1 MSRRPIR
8 ALMAVSLAIASASAT
23 FGLAGAPAGATSSFS
38 LTRIA
43 GADRYQTASDID
55 QATFPSGEPTALL
68 ADALPGHE
76 SDALAASGVEGA
88 YGIGVLLT
96 DNTSTVPS
104 STLSALSANKVSK
117 IVVLGGTGAVSQ
129 SQINQLSAAGYQ
141 VSEPYQGTDRWQTME
156 MVDDSMGG
164 AGTDAAG
171 LPTAILAS
179 GQDNHLVDALSA
191 GGLAYLKH
199 FPIILTNST
208 GPGLQPQAQQV
219 ITNLG
224 IKHLIVVG
232 GTASIPASEYNPPPS
247 GVTKVD
253 VEAGTDRSNTS
264 QVLAD
269 FAISN
274 GWLANTNMVMAR
286 GDDGA
291 DALAGAPFSGSH
303 GWPTLVTNST
313 TDIGS
318 VTAFATEH
326 QSTLAGTSYILG
338 GTAAVP
344 AGQAS
349 AVQTAGQGPAPTT
362 APTGTFGTAAGTT
375 PLVTTE
381 SASTFTEGGETYT
394 YQPTDTYQIVTTS
407 STPGS
412 SAACTA
418 DSYSDF
424 QSRLSNGDSVSGS
437 YQPNAT
443 STFCLNDIAPHPPS
457 SVTATTA
464 SGGGVTISWTAPST
478 AGTDGVT
485 SYTIWKAAAT
495 QQVPSSGQY
504 SCTAAYT
511 VAPGTSPQTTPSGY
525 TVLRTQT
532 AVSST
537 TQTYT
542 DPSATAGNEYCYAVS
557 SDAVSA
563 SGVSQIGTAQPA
575 SPSQVQAA
583 DPGAVAGAGTGSSS
597 SPAAPLSISTS
608 IITGNVAGNATDL
621 TQGDSLV
628 VNFNEPMAVASN
640 WSLTL
645 AAPCATAGDTCSN
658 TANPLAFNPANA
670 SASASGDTVTI
681 TINSAPLSGSSPP
694 TPSGS
699 VKLNDLEALASSG
712 ITSVP
717 SSGGLAWNLPGSG
730 LVPPPSGGVERVFAS
745 NTGNAALPMAPAIY
759 YVGNSSS
766 PNVVAF
772 RCSDHSSVTLYVYS
786 ASGTLLGTAP
796 CSSSQPTTPSV
807 VSGGTVPFTFTP
819 GATYLFTEGDGS
831 NSAGSVT
838 QNDQESL
845 TTSAVAGAE
854 GTTPTP
860 VPTMT
865 LTTSGTTGTPTLTI
879 TYNEAI
885 ACATVDA
892 NGSDYT
898 VGYYLTSG
906 TSTTPTDYAAGT
918 FTPTA
923 SCSSASTTS
932 TMTSSTVTLTG
943 NSSVGTFAS
952 GYTIV
957 VTAKPGGDGDTVCT
971 EASPNN
977 TNCEASGDHASATT

>member
-1 MSRRPIR
+1 MRRPIR
-8 ALMAVSLAIASASAT
+8 ALMAASLATASASAA
-23 FGLAGAPAGATSSFS
+23 FGLALAPQAGATSSFT

-43 GADRYQTASDID
+43 GADRYQTASEID

-96 DNTSTVPS
+96 DNTNTVPS

-117 IVVLGGTGAVSQ
+117 VVVLGGTGAVSQ

-141 VSEPYQGTDRWQTME
+141 VSEPYQGATRWQTME
-156 MVDDSMGG
+156 MIDDSMGG

-191 GGLAYLKH
+191 GGLSYLKH

-219 ITNLG
+219 ITKLG

-232 GTASIPASEYNPPPS
+232 GTASIPASEYNPPPA
-247 GVTKVD
+247 GVTKVN

-264 QVLAD
+264 QILAD

-274 GWLANTNMVMAR
+274 GWLTNTNMVMAR

-291 DALAGAPFSGSH
+291 DALAGAPFAGSH
-303 GWPTLVTNST
+303 GWPTVVTNST

-318 VTAFATEH
+318 VAAFATEH
-326 QSTLAGTSYILG
+326 ESTLAGTSYILG
-338 GTAAVP
+338 GIDAVP
-344 AGQAS
+344 ASQAS

-362 APTGTFGTAAGTT
+362 APVGTFGTAAGTT
-375 PLVTTE
+375 PVVITE

-394 YQPTDTYQIVTTS
+394 YQPTDTYQIVTTAS
-407 STPGS
+407 SPGS
-412 SAACTA
+412 SPACTA
-418 DSYSDF
+418 DSYADF
-424 QSRLSNGDSVSGS
+424 QSRLSNGDSVSGN

-457 SVTATTA
+457 SVTATTN
-464 SGGGVTISWTAPST
+464 SSGGVTVSWTAPST

-485 SYTIWKAAAT
+485 GYTIWKATAT
-495 QQVPSSGQY
+495 QQVPNSGQY

-511 VAPGTSPQTTPSGY
+511 VSPGTSPQTAPSSSGY
-525 TVLRTQT
+525 TDSIPTQT
-532 AVSST
+532 ATSST
-537 TQTYT
+537 SYSYT

-575 SPSQVQAA
+575 SPSQVQVA

-597 SPAAPLSISTS
+597 SPVAPLSVSTS
-608 IITGNVAGNATDL
+608 VTTGNIAGNTTDL

-658 TANPLAFNPANA
+658 AANPLALNPANA

-681 TINSAPLSGSSPP
+681 TLNSAPLSGSSPP

-699 VKLNDLEALASSG
+699 VPLKNLEALASSG

-717 SSGGLAWNLPGSG
+717 SSGGLGWNLPGSG
-730 LVPPPSGGVERVFAS
+730 QQVPPPPSVVERVFAS
-745 NTGNAALPMAPAIY
+745 NTGNAVLPMAPVIY
-759 YVGNSSS
+759 NVDNSSA
-766 PNVVAF
+766 PNAIEF
-772 RCSDHSSVTLYVYS
+772 RCSDHSSMTLYVYS
-786 ASGTLLGTAP
+786 ASGALLGTAP
-796 CSSSQPTTPSV
+796 CSSSQPATPSV

-819 GATYLFTEGDGS
+819 SATYLFTEGDGS

-845 TTSAVAGAE
+845 TASAVAGAA
-854 GTTPTP
+854 GTTP
-860 VPTMT
+860 V
-865 LTTSGTTGTPTLTI
+865 
-879 TYNEAI
+879 
-885 ACATVDA
+885 
-892 NGSDYT
+892 
-898 VGYYLTSG
+898 
-906 TSTTPTDYAAGT
+906 
-918 FTPTA
+918 
-923 SCSSASTTS
+923 
-932 TMTSSTVTLTG
+932 
-943 NSSVGTFAS
+943 
-952 GYTIV
+952 
-957 VTAKPGGDGDTVCT
+957 
-971 EASPNN
+971 
-977 TNCEASGDHASATT
+977 